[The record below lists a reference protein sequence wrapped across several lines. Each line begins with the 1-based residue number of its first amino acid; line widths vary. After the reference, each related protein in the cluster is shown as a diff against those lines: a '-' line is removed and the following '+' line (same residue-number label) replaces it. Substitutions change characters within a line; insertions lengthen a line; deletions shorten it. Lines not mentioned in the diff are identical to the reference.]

1 MSGKPNLTLNRLNS
15 ISLEEKIKY
24 ISTNNII
31 YNDQDDNN
39 NNHDDVDDDDD
50 DIDTALSKLE
60 KSLDVTPAVK
70 TNLSNNETNKQINNS
85 SKPPIQKKASFITDN
100 INEKQKRIDS
110 NRDYVEELC
119 EDLFLMKQ
127 QKYTFKKYKSYFFVL
142 NDTHYLSYY
151 KCKEESN
158 GKPIDKIN
166 LKGCELV
173 PDVNVAGRK
182 FGINLRVPSSD
193 GMSEM
198 SLRCPTEQ
206 SYAQWMSACKL
217 ASRNKSISDPT
228 FKSEVNSILNL
239 LNMQQKKH
247 MNSSSYL
254 LSNSENLFSHSKS
267 IIGSTVSIDS
277 KYINDNAEVQA
288 SNLLPLR
295 MTKKYKL
302 KQV

>member
-1 MSGKPNLTLNRLNS
+1 LSGKPNLTLNRLNS

-39 NNHDDVDDDDD
+39 NNHDDVDDDD

-110 NRDYVEELC
+110 NRDCVEELC

-173 PDVNVAGRK
+173 TDVNVAGRK